1 MSLNKMCAAHVS
13 ITLQGLMPRNLKP
26 QCRFDFPSGKGHF
39 KDHMVTLKIGRII
52 IELPLPGK
60 CRSILNSASLSHDLK
75 FQETSKTKLAHQEK
89 ISHQGKN
96 MGQIATNRHN
106 R

>member
-13 ITLQGLMPRNLKP
+13 ITLQGLMPRNRKP
-26 QCRFDFPSGKGHF
+26 RCRFDFPSGKGGRG
-39 KDHMVTLKIGRII
+39 MATLKIGRIV